1 MKYDDENWIKI
12 YTRDTAGW
20 VILSWQARG
29 IALEL
34 SRKLPKNTGELSL
47 GRRGIE
53 ALGPLLRAPWPEIK
67 AAVEELIADG
77 RLEYDAERQVI
88 RDPQHA
94 ERQNAVST
102 SKARTQKWRDAKRP
116 AALVPPPSSAPP
128 ASTVTLRDVD
138 RQPVTTCDAVT
149 SPRDEVRREV
159 TTRDQEKRREEKEY
173 KGPPGGG
180 LTRAE
185 PLIPPATGSLRPLVL
200 DEPLTDQRRK
210 DHSGQIGTNPP
221 RDIAPEWADFVDH
234 QIKNSTLFG
243 SDAAIDAA
251 WRKWVR
257 RENGFAA
264 ERRKNSQ
271 SRGRP
276 DTRQPMRDPN
286 PEWLRRASN
295 GDDL

>member
-34 SRKLPKNTGELSL
+34 SRKLPKSTGELSL
-47 GRRGIE
+47 GRRGLE
-53 ALGPLLRAPWPEIK
+53 ALGPLLRAPWSEIK
-67 AAVEELIADG
+67 VAVEELIVDG

-116 AALVPPPSSAPP
+116 SATVPPPSSPPP
-128 ASTVTLRDVD
+128 ASTVTLRVVD

-149 SPRDEVRREV
+149 SQRDEVRREV
-159 TTRDQEKRREEKEY
+159 TTRDQEKEEKEE
-173 KGPPGGG
+173 KEPPSGG
-180 LTRAE
+180 LTRAKP
-185 PLIPPATGSLRPLVL
+185 PLPPLAGSLRALAP
-200 DEPLTDQRRK
+200 DEPLTTQRQN
-210 DHSGQIGTNPP
+210 DHAGQIGTNPP
-221 RDIAPEWADFVDH
+221 RDIRPEWADFVDH
-234 QIKNSTLFG
+234 QIKISEVFG
-243 SDAAIDAA
+243 SEGSIDAA

-257 RENGFAA
+257 RENGYAA
-264 ERRKNSQ
+264 ERRQKKQ
-271 SRGRP
+271 A
-276 DTRQPMRDPN
+276 TH
-286 PEWLRRASN
+286 RASEPDPTTQLLTHAQLVAR
-295 GDDL
+295 GML